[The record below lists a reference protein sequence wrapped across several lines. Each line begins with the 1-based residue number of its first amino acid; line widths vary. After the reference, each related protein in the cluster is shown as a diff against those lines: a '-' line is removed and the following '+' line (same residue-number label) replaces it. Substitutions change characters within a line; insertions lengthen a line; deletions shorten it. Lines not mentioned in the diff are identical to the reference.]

1 MVFDNFIEKRIKMSS
16 RSTAN
21 LDLPT
26 LSSRKYLNRFNEKYP
41 EAELVETIQSEPVP
55 KLIFIIPYRNREH
68 QYKFYIRHMKNIIL
82 EDYSPS
88 DYRLL
93 FIHQNDNRGFN
104 RGAMKNIG
112 FIYVKNTY
120 PTTYKDITL
129 VFNDIDIMPI
139 YNNIIN
145 FNTVPGII
153 KHFYGFTFALGG
165 LFSIK
170 AGDFEKINGFPNYW
184 GWGYEDNLINK
195 RAISSK
201 LTIDRSEFYEILDK
215 NFIVI
220 FDKDIRIANK
230 TDFFHFLKESPD
242 GINTIYNLQY
252 KLSSDE
258 FIWGQTLNKQE
269 DLPALANSISMQIN
283 SFSESN
289 AESKDDFFETR
300 CSENSASH
308 ATGILSSQEQNVE
321 EFIHT
326 ETTELNLNLSKESKE
341 FEEAQSN
348 PNINYADRSVDEK
361 INLPSQAKTN
371 GYSPTLRSG
380 ESLNILPKWK
390 NGESIT
396 FINVNF
402 FETPFPENKNTEF
415 KYSLKEGIKPFK
427 NLVKNKRNVKPLMN
441 MVL

>member
-1 MVFDNFIEKRIKMSS
+1 MVFENFIEKRIKMSS

-21 LDLPT
+21 FDLPT

-242 GINTIYNLQY
+242 GINTIYNLF
-252 KLSSDE
+252 LSLTYL
-258 FIWGQTLNKQE
+258 IK
-269 DLPALANSISMQIN
+269 
-283 SFSESN
+283 
-289 AESKDDFFETR
+289 
-300 CSENSASH
+300 
-308 ATGILSSQEQNVE
+308 
-321 EFIHT
+321 
-326 ETTELNLNLSKESKE
+326 LNLN
-341 FEEAQSN
+341 
-348 PNINYADRSVDEK
+348 
-361 INLPSQAKTN
+361 
-371 GYSPTLRSG
+371 
-380 ESLNILPKWK
+380 
-390 NGESIT
+390 
-396 FINVNF
+396 
-402 FETPFPENKNTEF
+402 
-415 KYSLKEGIKPFK
+415 
-427 NLVKNKRNVKPLMN
+427 
-441 MVL
+441 